1 MSGLHFVEDQD
12 VLLGEPARTQ
22 YDLHFQL
29 LGFAIRIH
37 PGFWVVALLL
47 GFRGSGTE
55 PLEMLVWIVVL
66 LGSITL
72 HELGHTLMFRR
83 YGISSHVVLYHFGG
97 LAIPDSLG
105 YMTSYGRSSRYQQLM
120 ISAAGPAIQ
129 LLLAILVIL
138 ALRMG
143 GYSDGLVSRFLP
155 AHYTADPLKT
165 AKYFVTEADAAKAI
179 VPVAIEPIEEG
190 EKGQIEMVI
199 DLSRFQGLAVRDL
212 EVLESCD
219 RDGNGMIN
227 NRELNRVNKAY
238 QLPNP
243 VAADFITFLLYINI
257 FWALLNLMPIYPL
270 DGGQIA
276 RELFQLSGTSGAI
289 EKSLMLSI
297 ATGVILGLLGFS
309 SGLGMMSIM
318 FLILAW
324 SSYQNLQ
331 QLRGMGGGWG

>member
-1 MSGLHFVEDQD
+1 VSGLHFVEDQD

-29 LGFAIRIH
+29 LGFGIRIH

-55 PLEMLVWIVVL
+55 PLEMLVWVVVL

-105 YMTSYGRSSRYQQLM
+105 YMTSHGRSSRYQQLM

-129 LLLAILVIL
+129 LLLAVLVIL

-165 AKYFVTEADAAKAI
+165 AEYFVSEAHAAEAI
-179 VPVAIEPIEEG
+179 VPAVIEPKEEG
-190 EKGQIEMVI
+190 KKVQIEMVI

-212 EVLESCD
+212 RVLKSCD

-227 NRELNRVNKAY
+227 NLELNRVEMAY
-238 QLPNP
+238 QLPNR
-243 VAADFITFLLYINI
+243 VVADFIVSLLYINI
-257 FWALLNLMPIYPL
+257 FWAILNLVPLYPL
-270 DGGQIA
+270 DGGQIS

-297 ATGVILGLLGFS
+297 ATGVIIGLLGFRY
-309 SGLGMMSIM
+309 GQPMICLM
-318 FLILAW
+318 FFILAW

-331 QLRGMGGGWG
+331 RLRGMGGGWG